1 MKLRNKNTGEIID
14 TNYIEIRRNSFT
26 LKKPSGETILEDVKL
41 LPLVYD
47 SIADLNKDWEDY
59 TLAEPLIKDE
69 KVRKAVRAWAELNNI
84 DKVEYIEDSKSKT
97 VSFMDMSG
105 MYCFDYYQYIKGL
118 VSYQEY
124 TIAELCGEEE
134 E

>member
-1 MKLRNKNTGEIID
+1 MKLRNKNTGEIVD
-14 TNYIEIRRNSFT
+14 TNYIEIRRSSFT

-59 TLAEPLIKDE
+59 KPAKPLIKDE
-69 KVRKAVRAWAELNNI
+69 KVRKAVRAWAEVNGLFDVDYDDTQNAFI
-84 DKVEYIEDSKSKT
+84 RFDFII
-97 VSFMDMSG
+97 
-105 MYCFDYYQYIKGL
+105 CFDYFFDEHDGL
-118 VSYQEY
+118 EAGRTY